1 MELSTVLI
9 QSYSSIPSRFPTVKA
24 YGDFSCSLA
33 APMSSTVRV
42 ASFNFSIKDLAK
54 PRSTCLS
61 IVHAYD
67 AATECI
73 EASDAAELEFQD
85 IINHPFHDASRKKM
99 DNLAEKN
106 QCLNPRLVARWLR
119 LCVNMEEVGRV
130 HTVLLKCLT
139 ESVTYVDNNLI
150 CSYLRLEKLALARKV
165 FDGMSRRNTVTWTAM
180 INGYLNH
187 NMDDEALE
195 LFSESI
201 KHGVQAN
208 NKMFVC
214 LMNLCGKK
222 LDLQLGKQI
231 HAIILKSKWKNLIV
245 DNSVVHFYAK
255 CGDMSSAF
263 LIFNRMLKRD
273 VICWTTMITACS
285 QQGFGHEAFLML
297 SQMLGNGFIPNEYTV
312 CSTLKACGEKKA
324 LKMGRQ
330 LHGAIVKKLCKNDV
344 YIGTSLVDMYSK
356 CGEIADS
363 KQVFDGM
370 RIRNTATWTSIISGC
385 ARNGFGEE
393 AIILFRSMKR
403 QRVYINKMTVVS
415 VLMACGSIKNLLIGR
430 EVHGQIM
437 RRNIHSNMYIG
448 STLVWFYSKCKEY
461 SHAIKV
467 LHHMPFRDVVSW
479 TAIISGCARLG
490 HESEALEF
498 LKEMMEEGV
507 LPNSFTHSSALKAC
521 AKLEA
526 LMQGRLIHSYASKTP
541 ALRNVFVS
549 SALIYMYAK
558 CGYVSEAFQIFD
570 SMPERNLVSWKSM
583 IMGYARNGLCREALK
598 LMYRMQA
605 EGFEVD
611 DYILATVLTTCGDIE
626 CDIKPLSSHYLHS

>member
-1 MELSTVLI
+1 MELSAVVI
-9 QSYSSIPSRFPTVKA
+9 HSCCSIPSKFPTFKA
-24 YGDFSCSLA
+24 YGDFSCSLT
-33 APMSSTVRV
+33 APIRNIVRV
-42 ASFNFSIKDLAK
+42 ASLNFSTKDLAN

-61 IVHAYD
+61 IVHAYE
-67 AATECI
+67 AASACI

-85 IINHPFHDASRKKM
+85 IINYPFHDDARKKM
-99 DNLAEKN
+99 DNMDEKN
-106 QCLNPRLVARWLR
+106 QCLNPRL
-119 LCVNMEEVGRV
+119 
-130 HTVLLKCLT
+130 
-139 ESVTYVDNNLI
+139 ESLG
-150 CSYLRLEKLALARKV
+150 LARKV

-201 KHGVQAN
+201 KHEVQAN

-231 HAIILKSKWKNLIV
+231 HASILKGRWKNLIV
-245 DNSVVHFYAK
+245 HNSVLHFYAK

-263 LIFNRMLKRD
+263 LIFNRMVERD
-273 VICWTTMITACS
+273 VVCWTTMITSCS
-285 QQGFGHEAFLML
+285 QQGLGHEAFTLL

-312 CSTLKACGEKKA
+312 CSALKACGEIKA

-330 LHGAIVKKLCKNDV
+330 LHGAMVKKICKNDV
-344 YIGTSLVDMYSK
+344 YIGTSLVDVYAK

-363 KQVFDGM
+363 RQVFDRM
-370 RIRNTATWTSIISGC
+370 KIRNTATWTSIISGC
-385 ARNGFGEE
+385 ARNGLGEE
-393 AIILFRSMKR
+393 AISLFRSMKR
-403 QRVYINKMTVVS
+403 QRVYINKRTIVS
-415 VLMACGSIKNLLIGR
+415 VLMACGSIKNLLSGR
-430 EVHGQIM
+430 EVHGQII
-437 RRNIHSNMYIG
+437 RSNIHSNMYIG

-479 TAIISGCARLG
+479 TAIISGSARLG
-490 HESEALEF
+490 HEPEALEF
-498 LKEMMEEGV
+498 LKKMVEEGV

-526 LMQGRLIHSYASKTP
+526 LMQGKLIHSYATKTP

-570 SMPERNLVSWKSM
+570 SMPERNLVSWKAM
-583 IMGYARNGLCREALK
+583 IMGYARNGHCREALK
-598 LMYRMQA
+598 LMYRMRA

-611 DYILATVLTTCGDIE
+611 DYILATVLTTCGDIQ
-626 CDIKPLSSHYLHS
+626 CDIEALSSHYLRS